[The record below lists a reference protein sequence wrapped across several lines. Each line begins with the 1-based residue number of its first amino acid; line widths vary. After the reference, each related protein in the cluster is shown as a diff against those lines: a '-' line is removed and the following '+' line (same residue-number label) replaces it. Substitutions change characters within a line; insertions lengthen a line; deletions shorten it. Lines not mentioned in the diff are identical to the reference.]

1 MNVYVGSDNAVWLR
15 GASSIN
21 LATGVR
27 HFLDGTATVT
37 FRVQTPDYVDLPGY
51 VWPEPM
57 SYIAGSQGDFLGVL
71 RDSIPWVAEQTYR
84 LIAIA
89 EAGPDQKR
97 TWDLPLRTM
106 VSQE

>member
-1 MNVYVGSDNAVWLR
+1 MDVYVDSDNVVWLR

-27 HFLDGTATVT
+27 SFLTGTATVT
-37 FRVQTPDYVDLPGY
+37 FRVQTADHVDLAGT
-51 VWPEPM
+51 VWPEAM
-57 SYIAGSQGDFLGVL
+57 QYIAGSQGDFLGVL
-71 RDSIPWVAEQTYR
+71 RDTLTWDADQTYR
-84 LIAIA
+84 LIATV

-97 TWDLPLRTM
+97 TWDLPLRTL